1 MPLYTPNLY
10 FISDIKYG
18 PTNIFSF
25 SILNLLIL
33 ILQTTLP
40 LALLRLLIVAFIANL
55 PAKTLVKIKTSF
67 LVKLSVHIFTE
78 ACAK

>member
-40 LALLRLLIVAFIANL
+40 FALLRLLIVAFIPNL
-55 PAKTLVKIKTSF
+55 SPAPPRAVPATQGV
-67 LVKLSVHIFTE
+67 
-78 ACAK
+78 

>member
-40 LALLRLLIVAFIANL
+40 FALLRLLIVAFIPNL
-55 PAKTLVKIKTSF
+55 SPRPPRAVPATQGV
-67 LVKLSVHIFTE
+67 
-78 ACAK
+78 